1 MQKHIL
7 HFDESKDLLVSYT
20 IEPTDEIAAYTEY
33 LVTLYV
39 NGEETFSEKVLSED
53 MDFAHRHAETMYEDY
68 KEYIKS

>member
-39 NGEETFSEKVLSED
+39 NGEETFSQNILAND
-53 MDFAHRHAETMYEDY
+53 MDFVHYHAEIMYEDY